1 MSSRLYCK
9 NQGNHMAQFN
19 SIISDIESATGKH
32 LQNANITSIGGGCI
46 NSAFRVDN
54 GDASYFIK
62 VNSPH
67 LDSMFEA
74 EAHGLQEM
82 RATDSIRVPEVI
94 CYGVG
99 DGHSYL
105 ALEYVPLGSMRGRAS
120 SLMGEQLA
128 QMHMAPQPYFGWHMD
143 NTIGSTPQINDRRDD
158 WLTFWQQERIG
169 QQLRFAAGNGFG
181 GRLQNQGEKL
191 LADMDKL
198 LDGHTPQPA
207 LLHGDL
213 WGGNAAA
220 DDLGNPVIFDPA
232 CYYGDREADLAM
244 TELFGGF
251 GSDFFAAYN
260 ATYPVDSGYQM
271 RKTLYNLYHI
281 INHLNLFGSGYLGQ
295 AESMIDRLLA
305 QV

>member
-1 MSSRLYCK
+1 
-9 NQGNHMAQFN
+9 MAQFN

-105 ALEYVPLGSMRGRAS
+105 ALEYVPLGSMRGRAY